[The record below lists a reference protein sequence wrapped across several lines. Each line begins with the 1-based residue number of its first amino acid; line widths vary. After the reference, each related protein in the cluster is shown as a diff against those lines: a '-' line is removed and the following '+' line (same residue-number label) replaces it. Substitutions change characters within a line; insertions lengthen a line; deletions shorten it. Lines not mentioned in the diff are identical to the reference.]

1 MLVTEW
7 EWCKQFQK
15 KCQAQEIGKYWQSK
29 WKSFKTGMEYE
40 HRHNTS
46 KKDKP
51 ASKRSMLSEL
61 GSVYDP
67 LGFVAPFLVHVRRI
81 IQILC
86 EQ

>member
-1 MLVTEW
+1 
-7 EWCKQFQK
+7 
-15 KCQAQEIGKYWQSK
+15 
-29 WKSFKTGMEYE
+29 MEYE

-51 ASKRSMLSEL
+51 ASKMSMLSEL